1 MRRSLFGRKKA
12 KRKPRLEIIPMID
25 VMFLLLVFY
34 ILSSIGLTVERGIP
48 VSLPNAVSG
57 EATAVEETMV
67 TIKPDGKVF
76 LNHDEVAL
84 EELGEAVEKLASE
97 LPGGLKHLQDG
108 YVVINADMEVSHR
121 VVVKVMDQ
129 LRQVSITNF
138 SIATEEDS

>member
-1 MRRSLFGRKKA
+1 MRRSLLGSRRA

-76 LNHDEVAL
+76 LNHDEVAID
-84 EELGEAVEKLASE
+84 ELGAAVKTLAKD

-108 YVVINADMEVSHR
+108 YVVINADMDTSHR

-129 LRQVSITNF
+129 LRRVSVTNF
-138 SIATEEDS
+138 SIATEDET